1 MTSLWR
7 CTGCG
12 TIERTGLTDDDLE
25 RHRGEVGY
33 TDLSR
38 SDILFQRRKE
48 WFLDFRDR
56 LELRLPEDRRRLL
69 DIGCSYGHMIRLFA
83 NAGWTVQGLEP
94 DGKCVD
100 YARESGL
107 NVVLGTF
114 PETSLDARQDVVT
127 FIDSFYYLLVRP
139 VDALTATLKLLE
151 SDGVLF
157 MRLTNR
163 THLVRAYAAYARMTG
178 KPLVVPD
185 PIIGDALVSYSPR
198 GIRHLL
204 TAAGFTDVEIQGE
217 TGKGKSEVPGI
228 RKALYSALHAIDLL
242 TLGRVV
248 LSPGFLVWAKNHD
261 WPQKD

>member
-7 CTGCG
+7 CTSCG

-38 SDILFQRRKE
+38 SDILFERRKE
-48 WFLDFRDR
+48 WFFNFRDQ

-83 NAGWTVQGLEP
+83 DAGWTVQGLEP
-94 DGKCVD
+94 DKKCVD
-100 YARESGL
+100 YASESGL

-114 PETSLDARQDVVT
+114 PETSLDAKHDVVT
-127 FIDSFYYLLVRP
+127 FIDSFYYLLLRP

-151 SDGVLF
+151 DGGLLF
-157 MRLTNR
+157 MRMTNR
-163 THLVRAYAAYARMTG
+163 THLVRAYAAYACMTG
-178 KPLVVPD
+178 KPLVIPN
-185 PIIGDALVSYSPR
+185 PIIGDALISYSPS
-198 GIRHLL
+198 GIRKLL
-204 TAAGFTDVEIQGE
+204 SAAGFTDIEIRGE
-217 TGKGKSEVPGI
+217 TGKGKSEVPGM
-228 RKALYSALHAIDLL
+228 RKALYSALHVIDLL

-248 LSPGFLVWAKNHD
+248 LSPGFLVWARK
-261 WPQKD
+261 P